1 MELDHPVAL
10 VIGAILHDRR
20 EAAHV
25 TAEEAAR
32 RLRIPCDQ
40 LHQIEAGQR
49 HISRFDVQRL
59 CGMYRVCDEAAALT
73 AMGQVAWYPSMKR
86 PGPGADPFTAP
97 RYDRA
102 TGSTERLST
111 VMRQTQRVRWLAP
124 SDIPPPLRTP
134 ALAAAAAVPGVTPVA
149 FPAPRPQDV
158 FILDEQTLQCTGRGE
173 AMTGQIRHL
182 LDLRRGGAQIHLLP
196 LPPHAGQ
203 VIELT
208 LPAGTVVARHHFH
221 PDYQATDTLAADI
234 DNALA
239 GTVSGPD
246 PLEQALAQ
254 HTAGELCIRTSPELG
269 IR

>member
-1 MELDHPVAL
+1 MQLDHPVAL

-20 EAAHV
+20 KAAQV
-25 TAEEAAR
+25 TAEVAAR
-32 RLRIPCDQ
+32 RLRIPSDQ
-40 LHQIEAGQR
+40 LHQIEAGQGY
-49 HISRFDVQRL
+49 ISSTDVQRL
-59 CGMYRVCDEAAALT
+59 CGMYGACNEAAALT
-73 AMGQVAWYPSMKR
+73 NLGRVAWYPSMRR
-86 PGPGADPFTAP
+86 PQLGDDPFAAP

-111 VMRQTQRVRWLAP
+111 VMRQSERVRWLAP

-134 ALAAAAAVPGVTPVA
+134 DLAAATALPGFTPVA

-158 FILDEQTLQCTGRGE
+158 FILDEQTLKGTGRGD

-196 LPPHAGQ
+196 LPPHTDQ

-208 LPAGTVVARHHFH
+208 LPAGTVIARHHFH

-234 DNALA
+234 DKALA
-239 GTVSGPD
+239 GPVSGPD

-254 HTAGELCIRTSPELG
+254 HTAGERTA
-269 IR
+269 R